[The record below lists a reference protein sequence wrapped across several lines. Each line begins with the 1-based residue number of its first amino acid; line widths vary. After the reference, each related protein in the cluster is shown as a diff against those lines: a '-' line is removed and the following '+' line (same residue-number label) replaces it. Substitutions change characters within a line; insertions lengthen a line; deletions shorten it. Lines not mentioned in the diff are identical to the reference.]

1 MSNISLFVDIGNTA
15 VKWLFDDKYH
25 SVLIPDFT
33 LDLLP
38 KTDQVFV
45 SCVGDKS
52 LLSGLNGAVFVKSS
66 AQFQSFKSA
75 YDVPQNLG
83 VDRFLTMIGAMH
95 LYPKKNIFLIDAGSA
110 LTFDL
115 LLKSGEHQGGLIMPG
130 LGKLRNSFDQF
141 SSDDRRITLN
151 KLANNT
157 QEAWETG
164 TAEMLMGVVNHQI
177 EQQLNEQGDLK
188 IILTGGDAKMI
199 ALKVAHSVEVH
210 QNLVLDA
217 LVCYVQT
224 YAD

>member
-1 MSNISLFVDIGNTA
+1 MAL
-15 VKWLFDDKYH
+15 Y
-25 SVLIPDFT
+25 
-33 LDLLP
+33 LLNH
-38 KTDQVFV
+38 
-45 SCVGDKS
+45 
-52 LLSGLNGAVFVKSS
+52 LLSFN
-66 AQFQSFKSA
+66 
-75 YDVPQNLG
+75 
-83 VDRFLTMIGAMH
+83 FLTMIGAMH

-199 ALKVAHSVEVH
+199 AYRLSH
-210 QNLVLDA
+210 QVNINSHLVLDGLA
-217 LVCYVQT
+217 L
-224 YAD
+224 YAQA